1 MCIKPNSS
9 LIPDLTFIKNSSL
22 LGLLGI
28 ARSRFLLLSR
38 LLVFLSLESSELSEP
53 PGPLVSNS
61 NTSDHGH
68 ADIPEILFSFFW
80 INTQK

>member
-28 ARSRFLLLSR
+28 ARSRFLLLLSR

-53 PGPLVSNS
+53 LDPLFQIVTPVTMGMQISLRS
-61 NTSDHGH
+61 CFH
-68 ADIPEILFSFFW
+68 FFG
-80 INTQK
+80 